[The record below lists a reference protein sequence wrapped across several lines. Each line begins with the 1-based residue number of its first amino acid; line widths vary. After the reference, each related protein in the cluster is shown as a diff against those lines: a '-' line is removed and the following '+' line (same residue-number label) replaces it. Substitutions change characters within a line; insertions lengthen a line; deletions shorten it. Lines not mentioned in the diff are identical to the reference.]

1 MRDFLRRCR
10 QHFVYAGVF
19 SFFANI
25 LMLALPL
32 YMLQLFDRVLSSRS
46 EETLLMLTLVTAGA
60 LAAMAALDVLRSR
73 LLLGSGLVLDREF
86 SPKVL
91 GEMLEHA
98 ASPTTGQNRG
108 SLRDINAVR
117 GFLTGPGILAFY
129 DAPWVP
135 LFSALI
141 FLLHPLLGVISVIG
155 VLVLLSLAW
164 TTDVL
169 TRRHIERATAGTRTA
184 LRFAET
190 GLRNAETVSA
200 LGMIDSVL
208 QRYGRLSHPAQT
220 AQGIAGNR
228 AAVLNALTK
237 FFRLLIQVAMLGTG
251 AWLVIEDK
259 ATAGVMIA
267 SSLILARALAPVE
280 LAVASWRG
288 FVEARAAYRRLQQ
301 FLGREETSISHLQL
315 PPPKGNLLVDRVIFT
330 FAGIEQ
336 PVLKGIS
343 FEIAPGTS
351 FAIAGPSGAGKSTLA
366 RLIAGVW
373 KPLSGVVRLDGCD
386 VTDWD
391 RTALGSY
398 VGYLPQAVEFFPG
411 TVAENIA
418 RLSAAPSEDV
428 VAAAQEAGAHDM
440 ILRLP
445 DGYDTEIHEGGAPLS
460 AGQNQRIALAR
471 ALFGNPRLVV
481 LDEPNANLD
490 SEGEEALIATIARL
504 SNRATTLV
512 LVSHKPSIATHT
524 QKMLVLRDGRVDLIG
539 PTPEVMR
546 RVSQIDKGLAPATPL
561 PAVEPKNKALK
572 KP

>member
-1 MRDFLRRCR
+1 
-10 QHFVYAGVF
+10 
-19 SFFANI
+19 
-25 LMLALPL
+25 
-32 YMLQLFDRVLSSRS
+32 
-46 EETLLMLTLVTAGA
+46 
-60 LAAMAALDVLRSR
+60 
-73 LLLGSGLVLDREF
+73 
-86 SPKVL
+86 
-91 GEMLEHA
+91 
-98 ASPTTGQNRG
+98 
-108 SLRDINAVR
+108 
-117 GFLTGPGILAFY
+117 
-129 DAPWVP
+129 
-135 LFSALI
+135 
-141 FLLHPLLGVISVIG
+141 
-155 VLVLLSLAW
+155 
-164 TTDVL
+164 
-169 TRRHIERATAGTRTA
+169 
-184 LRFAET
+184 
-190 GLRNAETVSA
+190 
-200 LGMIDSVL
+200 MIDSVL

-267 SSLILARALAPVE
+267 STLILARALAPVE

-301 FLGREETSISHLQL
+301 FLGQEGTSIPHLQL

-351 FAIAGPSGAGKSTLA
+351 VAIAGPSGAGKSTLA